1 MSEIVVSVIIPTY
14 NGGSLFEE
22 VMDKVLKQKLKDG
35 KQFEVI
41 CIDSQSSDGTYE
53 YLVKKSQEDNRL
65 KVYQI
70 DKKTFQHGRTRN
82 LGASYGTGTYIA
94 FMTQDA
100 MPYDEN
106 WLQELINPFSL
117 DEEIVGSYSKHLPY
131 DDCDIFEKE
140 LLNQFFLS
148 FGEDTT
154 IYYIEDQEKYDN
166 DDAYRSKLCFY
177 SDNASAMRRS
187 IWEVIPYPEVEFGED
202 QKWAR
207 LIIEKGYKKAY
218 AAHSVIYHSHSYNFK
233 QFYARYKEEGK
244 SLYLIYH
251 VKLVEG
257 YLDLAKK
264 LPYHI
269 LNDFK
274 YLLGKYRAKQLKLK
288 DVLYWS
294 YFSIGKNTA
303 RYFGLL
309 DGVKEGVRQDG

>member
-1 MSEIVVSVIIPTY
+1 MNEVIVSVIIPTY
-14 NGGSLFEE
+14 NGGTLFK
-22 VMDKVLKQKLKDG
+22 VVLDKVLNQKLNDG
-35 KQFEVI
+35 KQLEVI

-53 YLVKKSQEDNRL
+53 FLINMSKRDSRL

-70 DKKTFQHGRTRN
+70 DKNTFQHGRTRN
-82 LGASYGTGTYIA
+82 LGASYAIGMYIA

-100 MPYDEN
+100 MPYN
-106 WLQELINPFSL
+106 QSWLQELINPFSL
-117 DEEIVGSYSKHLPY
+117 DEDIVGIFSKHLPY
-131 DDCDIFEKE
+131 DNCDIFEKE

-148 FGEDTT
+148 FGTETT
-154 IYYIEDQEKYDN
+154 IYYIEDQKKYEQDE
-166 DDAYRSKLCFY
+166 AYRSKLCFY
-177 SDNASAMRRS
+177 SDNASAMRRK
-187 IWEVIPYPEVEFGED
+187 IWKQIPYPEVEFGED

-207 LIIEKGYKKAY
+207 IIIEKGYKKAY
-218 AAHSVIYHSHSYNFK
+218 APKSVIYHSHSYTFK

-251 VKLVEG
+251 VKLVKG
-257 YLDLAKK
+257 ILDLVRK

-274 YLLGKYRAKQLKLK
+274 YLLGKYRMRHLKLK
-288 DVLYWS
+288 DVFYWT

-309 DGVKEGVRQDG
+309 AGVKEGVRLDD